1 MRDDQLMVRVP
12 VGTSPHEIE
21 EYFRDHGLNHDDY
34 ILHGR
39 KKDHFLFTFMDK
51 PTAMMFKL
59 RFSG

>member
-1 MRDDQLMVRVP
+1 MVRVP